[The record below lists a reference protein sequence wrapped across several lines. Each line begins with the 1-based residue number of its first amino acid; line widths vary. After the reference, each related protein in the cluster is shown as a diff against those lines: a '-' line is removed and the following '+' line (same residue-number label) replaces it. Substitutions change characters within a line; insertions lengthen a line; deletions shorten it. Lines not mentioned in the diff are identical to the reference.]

1 MSNLAASMALV
12 NRERPQLSRLLTV
25 PRQAHGGMDDPV
37 FGPRHE
43 QAFDHLVEWVALVTR
58 PVASKSPAEAK
69 PVLQPTSGSEIA
81 SIVPTIQGDDA
92 ENLAP
97 ANERIRFGAHL
108 EKWQPRD
115 PFDPEIFNRQR
126 RAGSPAAELEIPD
139 ARQAI
144 P

>member
-1 MSNLAASMALV
+1 
-12 NRERPQLSRLLTV
+12 
-25 PRQAHGGMDDPV
+25 MDDPV

-58 PVASKSPAEAK
+58 PVPSKSPAESE
-69 PVLQPTSGSEIA
+69 PVLQPIPGSETISTA
-81 SIVPTIQGDDA
+81 PTIQANDA
-92 ENLAP
+92 ESLAP
-97 ANERIRFGAHL
+97 ATQQVRLGARL

-115 PFDPEIFNRQR
+115 PFDPEIFNRQH
-126 RAGSPAAELEIPD
+126 RASRYSAEPEGSN